1 MAILNGK
8 KEAHNGSSGLPRGA
22 LLVWFRF
29 GRKMIARFLAHGG
42 LERAG
47 SLAYTT
53 LLSLVPLM
61 TVVFAI
67 LTAFPVGEQVNEVVQ
82 EFIFSNFMPASGE
95 VVHRYLL
102 EFADKAS
109 HLSGLGFV
117 VLIVVAVMLVASIDH
132 TFNAIWE
139 VERRRGP
146 LNKFLVYWA
155 VISLGPLLV
164 GASLLATSFLVSLPV
179 ISEATA
185 TGLGKRLLG
194 WLPVLMSAM
203 AFGLIYWLVPNR
215 PVNGWHALV
224 GGVFAAVLFE
234 WAKQGFAWYLTTF
247 PTYEVIYGALATIPI
262 FLVWLY
268 VSWIVVL
275 LGAEFTYGLGAYRH
289 LFTGR
294 EAAAGELEEMVQ
306 ILLKLARGQKQGRA
320 TPARELIHCCGNAE
334 RLLAHLQELQLVDRN
349 ERGQWLLTRAVG
361 DVTLHDLYR
370 VAGER
375 LPEPGEPSW
384 PRDPRLAEI
393 FAQAHQ
399 VLSRLLDVPLSRLL
413 EAPPA

>member
-8 KEAHNGSSGLPRGA
+8 KEAHNRSSGLSLGA
-22 LLVWFRF
+22 PLMLFRF
-29 GRKMIARFLAHGG
+29 GRKMVSRFLAHGG

-67 LTAFPVGEQVNEVVQ
+67 LTAFPVGERVNEVVQ

-139 VERRRGP
+139 VERRRRP

-164 GASLLATSFLVSLPV
+164 GASLLATSSFVSLPAV
-179 ISEATA
+179 TEATA

-215 PVNGWHALV
+215 PVKGWHALV
-224 GGVFAAVLFE
+224 GGIFAAILFE
-234 WAKQGFAWYLTTF
+234 WAKQGFAWYLTNF
-247 PTYEVIYGALATIPI
+247 PTYEIIYGALAAIPI

-275 LGAEFTYGLGAYRH
+275 LGAELTYGLGAYRH
-289 LFTGR
+289 LFEGR
-294 EAAAGELEEMVQ
+294 EEAAGELEEMVQ

-334 RLLAHLQELQLVDRN
+334 RLLAHLQELNLVDRN
-349 ERGQWLLTRAVG
+349 ERGHWLLTRAVD

-384 PRDPRLAEI
+384 PRDRRLAEI
-393 FAQAHQ
+393 FGQAHQ
-399 VLSRLLDVPLSRLL
+399 ALSKLLDVPLSRLL
-413 EAPPA
+413 EDGGS